1 MRVFQSRSMSFEFGR
16 IFWQPFGREPGRALG
31 QRGARGLG
39 FGDRAV
45 IENNRGRLARCRRF
59 GAIDFIK
66 PLQQGDD
73 IGAARGRARF
83 RQ

>member
-1 MRVFQSRSMSFEFGR
+1 MGEMMGFESFPVALDVVEFGR
-16 IFWQPFGREPGRALG
+16 IFWQPFGREPVRALG
-31 QRGARGLG
+31 QRGARGLAG
-39 FGDRAV
+39 VNRAV

-73 IGAARGRARF
+73 IGAAW
-83 RQ
+83 